1 MEEKIKDKM
10 NFYIRLSK
18 YFPKNQFFFG
28 FIIIM
33 KILPLFI
40 ITHDWNISYKKG
52 ISYWIRK
59 LILCE
64 FLYSLN
70 EYYFYYVILMILFIL
85 ILIINIS
92 FYFFYLI
99 YHRKNLEKIISTL

>member
-40 ITHDWNISYKKG
+40 ITHDWNISYNNG
-52 ISYWIRK
+52 ISY
-59 LILCE
+59 
-64 FLYSLN
+64 
-70 EYYFYYVILMILFIL
+70 
-85 ILIINIS
+85 
-92 FYFFYLI
+92 
-99 YHRKNLEKIISTL
+99 